1 MSSPRL
7 LVFLLAGLLFAPM
20 VSATEGRAAPQCAE
34 LDLSDVVSTSSGVA
48 VEPGACVIIDI
59 GVRSY
64 TTTLAIDIEVLDDAL
79 DVLMFDQNSIQV
91 YQNGQNYRSYL
102 NKEASFESMLGSQWL
117 DWAPPGPSSDKSW
130 YIVFDNSQHDG
141 DEGMGDQGGVLS
153 RFKLQLAPA
162 AVEDYPLVHNTFFLQ
177 PGERVNLASFS
188 VDGGTGLS
196 YWAHP
201 LSGDGD
207 LFIQSDNQLSGDLI
221 ISGTAM
227 DNFGGQDT
235 TQIDWSVPV
244 FLNLQNLNLMAE
256 AGSTGLHFS
265 VKAWFN
271 PILNPVIVDYS
282 NSETTLGVSIAL
294 DAGNTPN
301 SLGQVSSYSWD
312 FDSDN
317 IADASGKL
325 VDASWEKPGTKTV
338 NLTVVSQTGEVS
350 ITSTQIE
357 VKDIVNPTAVILGTV
372 IGGGGGLDIDGNY
385 RLDRTANLSLVA
397 TNSFDDDA
405 IASASWS
412 IDGESPTSASQITFS
427 SSEIGTYVVT
437 LTVTDPS
444 GNTGSVDTIIRVYDS
459 TEPILVTSELSEIS
473 EVEQGEEI
481 KLRAGAADAWDS
493 EENLTFVWDFD
504 LTRDSN
510 DDGDPTNDPDETGTT
525 VSVSFDET
533 GETKFAVTVYDASNN
548 SDSKIFTIDV
558 VEPPGQGNLFAII
571 AVVFLVIIVVAGV
584 SLFGYKG
591 IQRKHALELLI
602 ERGFSKEEATAR
614 IQDIARSDNL
624 PAFAKAAQMAGISG
638 DGEVKTAQQIQ
649 SEAKAEEFAAIYGND
664 PQADPNAGFRPM
676 VAQRQVDPAL
686 AEAALAAFADEPQQ
700 TAVVSPAP
708 NTGKVKSGGVALPR
722 IAKPNSH
729 NLRTDCTAC
738 GKAFSVDI
746 PPSIKSAVVSCPA
759 CGSDQLFER

>member
-91 YQNGQNYRSYL
+91 YQNGQNYRSYF

>member
-91 YQNGQNYRSYL
+91 YQNGQNYRSYF
-102 NKEASFESMLGSQWL
+102 NKEASFESMFGSQWL

>member
-91 YQNGQNYRSYL
+91 YQNGQNYRSYF

-256 AGSTGLHFS
+256 AGLTGLHFS

-317 IADASGKL
+317 IVDASGKL
-325 VDASWEKPGTKTV
+325 VDASWDKPGTKTV

-372 IGGGGGLDIDGNY
+372 FGGGGGLDIDGNY

-437 LTVTDPS
+437 LTITDPS
-444 GNTGSVDTIIRVYDS
+444 GNKGSVDTIIRVYDS

-591 IQRKHALELLI
+591 IQRKHALELLM

-614 IQDIARSDNL
+614 IQDIARSNNL

-638 DGEVKTAQQIQ
+638 DGEVKTAQQMQ

-708 NTGKVKSGGVALPR
+708 TTGKVKSGGVALPR
-722 IAKPNSH
+722 IAKSNSH

-738 GKAFSVDI
+738 GKTFSVDI